1 MANPVNDYNRQ
12 IIEEFRANE
21 GRVGGPFEGATL
33 LLLTHKGAK
42 TGTARTNP
50 LAYIEENGRYFVFG
64 SKGGASTNPDWYHNL
79 RANPNATIEIGTEH
93 CVIREF
99 FLEVKSAVENLLASM
114 TLDQMASRQREIL
127 ARRISVPLDLPC
139 NLPSRPAAIL
149 PILPD

>member
-50 LAYIEENGRYFVFG
+50 LAYIEEDGRYFVFG

-79 RANPNATIEIGTEH
+79 RANPNATIEIGTEKFD
-93 CVIREF
+93 VTAEVLTGEVRDRVWARTVRERPAF
-99 FLEVKSAVENLLASM
+99 GEYEKRTS
-114 TLDQMASRQREIL
+114 
-127 ARRISVPLDLPC
+127 RRIPVIALTRKS
-139 NLPSRPAAIL
+139 
-149 PILPD
+149 